1 MMPGEEPR
9 RGRAVRCAVYTRK
22 SSEEGLEQDFNSLH
36 AQREACDA
44 FIKSQKHEGWLC
56 LPHAYDDGGIS
67 GGTMDRPALRQLLT
81 DIRAGNVD
89 VVVVYKVDRLTR
101 SLADFAKIVEIF
113 DAHEVSF
120 VSVTQQ
126 FNTTSS
132 MGRLTLNVLL
142 SFAQFERE
150 MTQERIRDKIAA
162 SKKKGMWMGGIP
174 PLGYDVRDRK
184 LVPNETEAATV
195 RVIFQRYLELGSVR
209 LLQQD
214 LEARGIVA
222 KVHERHKER
231 RGGRPMQRGT
241 LYHLLQNRLYLGEV
255 VHKGLAYP
263 GQHPAIVEQDA
274 WERAQTLLQD
284 HATERRIGARC
295 KDPSLLTGLI
305 YDGAGH
311 RMTPSHAVKDG
322 KRFRYYVSRP
332 LTANEQRLPT
342 DLRTPALEVERVVID
357 RIRSIFATP
366 SMLLE
371 VLGTTDAVDT
381 QALLSSALSLSKE
394 WASYPVGRIKHLV
407 RNALVRLDVDRES
420 IVIHLSPDR
429 MRATLTTTSA
439 TNPIE
444 DAKTSPF
451 LMTIP
456 MKAMRVG
463 FGTRLVIDSPNR
475 PKRAPDKR
483 LVRLLAQAQSLYL
496 RVTSSK
502 ATMIEVAAEA
512 NITSSYA
519 ARLVRLAWLAP
530 DIVEAILDGSQPQ
543 TLSARRLMNDDVLPA
558 DWSDQRRLL
567 GFA

>member
-1 MMPGEEPR
+1 
-9 RGRAVRCAVYTRK
+9 
-22 SSEEGLEQDFNSLH
+22 LEQDFNSLH

-371 VLGTTDAVDT
+371 VLGTTDAVET